1 MNYGIALVPIMFLFM
16 FAGVP
21 VFVGIGLAVLL
32 AAEHWNL
39 ISLSVIFQ
47 QFYQG
52 IDSYALLAIVLFMF
66 AGNLMMELG
75 LVDDL
80 LNFCRLLVGRL
91 HGGLAYVDIVAN
103 VFFAAISGSA
113 VADMSAIGTLL
124 VPKMEEEGYDTDFSS
139 ALTAA
144 ASVIG
149 PIIPPSIPMVVY
161 ASIMGTSV
169 GAMFLGGVVPGV
181 LLGVSLCVISR
192 FICKKHGYGTIGEKI
207 PNKEKG
213 KIVLKAIPAILM
225 PVIILG
231 GIFSGTFTPTEAA
244 AIACLYSLL
253 IGFFYYR
260 NVTPSLL
267 WRTLRDSMVSAAGIY
282 LIIGI
287 AKPFSWLVAMT
298 HLADTVSAGMAAIT
312 DNKFVM
318 LLILNLILLILGCLM
333 ESTANILIFAPLLI
347 PIATAMG
354 VDPLHIGVI
363 FVLNLMMGVATPP
376 FGICLFIGANQ
387 TGRPLGKIFK
397 AVLPLVGAEIII
409 LLICTYLPFLV
420 TGLPRL
426 LGY

>member
-1 MNYGIALVPIMFLFM
+1 
-16 FAGVP
+16 
-21 VFVGIGLAVLL
+21 
-32 AAEHWNL
+32 
-39 ISLSVIFQ
+39 
-47 QFYQG
+47 
-52 IDSYALLAIVLFMF
+52 
-66 AGNLMMELG
+66 
-75 LVDDL
+75 
-80 LNFCRLLVGRL
+80 
-91 HGGLAYVDIVAN
+91 
-103 VFFAAISGSA
+103 
-113 VADMSAIGTLL
+113 
-124 VPKMEEEGYDTDFSS
+124 
-139 ALTAA
+139 
-144 ASVIG
+144 
-149 PIIPPSIPMVVY
+149 MVVY

-181 LLGVSLCVISR
+181 LLGLSLCVISR